1 MNISL
6 TPEMDQWVAEQVK
19 SGLYKSSSEVIREG
33 LRILQRHEE
42 QRRAMLTDLRQ
53 ELLVGMKQ
61 LDAGKSKPF
70 DASLIADLKKR
81 GRSKLGI

>member
-6 TPEMDQWVAEQVK
+6 TPEMDQWIAEQVK
-19 SGLYKSSSEVIREG
+19 SGAYKSSSEVIRDG
-33 LRILQRHEE
+33 LRALQRQEE
-42 QRRAMLTDLRQ
+42 QRRAMVEDLRQ

-70 DASLIADLKKR
+70 DASLIADLKKQ